1 MTAKFGVEARRFTP
15 SEHCVSFGVGESAYA
30 TSKAPDRRAC
40 SVRVLGRII
49 VSPMIIEAYGKSDPG
64 CTRTENEDRIF
75 FDASL
80 GLFVVCDGMGGAQ
93 RGAVAAELAVAA
105 IQYYIDATRDHYD
118 VSWPFGYRFEIS
130 ADANRLTTGVR
141 LANRQVWRRA
151 EQSLEYAGMGATVA
165 AVLLGDGRIVTAN
178 VGDSRVYRSRKGRM
192 EQISTDDTIIASM
205 LQKGLLS
212 REEAVTHPMRNVV
225 TQAAGSQ
232 ENVEVHLAEDTIE
245 SGDAILLCTDG
256 LYSVVPEADIEAL
269 LASGETAEACVAQLV
284 SAAIDAGGPDNVSV
298 IVLRYS

>member
-1 MTAKFGVEARRFTP
+1 
-15 SEHCVSFGVGESAYA
+15 
-30 TSKAPDRRAC
+30 
-40 SVRVLGRII
+40 
-49 VSPMIIEAYGKSDPG
+49 MIIDAYGKSDRG

-93 RGAVAAELAVAA
+93 RGAVAADLAVAA
-105 IQYYIDATRDHYD
+105 IQYYVDATHDRYD
-118 VSWPFGYRFEIS
+118 VSWPFGYTFEIS
-130 ADANRLTTGVR
+130 ADANRLATGVR

-151 EQSLEYAGMGATVA
+151 EQSLECAGMGTTVA

-178 VGDSRVYRSRKGRM
+178 VGDSRVYRSRNGRL
-192 EQISTDDTIIASM
+192 EQISIDDTIIASM
-205 LQKGLLS
+205 VQKGLLS

-256 LYSVVPEADIEAL
+256 LYSVVPDAGMEAL

-284 SAAIDAGGPDNVSV
+284 SAAIDAGVTDNVSV

>member
-1 MTAKFGVEARRFTP
+1 
-15 SEHCVSFGVGESAYA
+15 
-30 TSKAPDRRAC
+30 
-40 SVRVLGRII
+40 
-49 VSPMIIEAYGKSDPG
+49 MIIEAYGKSDRG

-93 RGAVAAELAVAA
+93 RGAVAADLAVAA
-105 IQYYIDATRDHYD
+105 IQYYIDATHDRYD

-130 ADANRLTTGVR
+130 ADANRLTTSVR

-151 EQSLEYAGMGATVA
+151 EQSLECAGMGATVA
-165 AVLLGDGRIVTAN
+165 SVLLSDGRIVTAN
-178 VGDSRVYRSRKGRM
+178 VGDSRVYRSRKGRL
-192 EQISTDDTIIASM
+192 EQISIDDTIIASM

-256 LYSVVPEADIEAL
+256 LYVVVPEADIEAL